1 MSQGRRK
8 GGAAPIVGSMPATF
22 PSHAAAV
29 LPLKVVRP
37 RWFDGVALVVGSTAP
52 DLSYP
57 LSPWGLLLFTH
68 RWTSLL
74 WWSLP
79 VTVVLAAVIR
89 SVAPHVAAH
98 LPQERWFA
106 LRDYGVLGSNC
117 PRWWVTASS
126 AVLGAATHIF
136 WDGFTHPAENG
147 AWFVRAVPA
156 MSREAVFGQQWWQIT
171 QWMSSTVGAVV
182 ALVFFVH
189 IGRNRLL
196 RTWHGPA
203 PDVRRNPMLFW
214 AVVAVVGMGG
224 AIATF
229 ADPQLIHIQATR
241 LLLVGSAALAVA
253 GIVSRVRPVE
263 SRTIPRRFGNRSVT
277 EDANVSES

>member
-1 MSQGRRK
+1 
-8 GGAAPIVGSMPATF
+8 MPATF

-57 LSPWGLLLFTH
+57 LSPMGLLLFTH

-79 VTVVLAAVIR
+79 VTVVMAAVIR
-89 SVAPHVAAH
+89 SVAPYVAAH
-98 LPQERWFA
+98 LPQDRWFA
-106 LRDYGVLGSNC
+106 LRDYGVLGISR
-117 PRWWVTASS
+117 PRWWVTATS

-147 AWFVRAVPA
+147 AWFVRAIPA
-156 MSREAVFGQQWWQIT
+156 MSREAVFGQPWWSIT
-171 QWMSSTVGAVV
+171 QWVSSTVGGAV
-182 ALVFFVH
+182 ALLLFVH

-203 PDVRRNPMLFW
+203 PEVRRNPVLFW
-214 AVVAVVGMGG
+214 AVTAVIGMGG
-224 AIATF
+224 TIAAF
-229 ADPQLIHIQATR
+229 ADPQLIHIQGAR
-241 LLLVGSAALAVA
+241 LLLIWSAAPAVA
-253 GIVSRVRPVE
+253 GIVSRVRPGV
-263 SRTIPRRFGNRSVT
+263 SRTTPRRFGAQRNL
-277 EDANVSES
+277 DL